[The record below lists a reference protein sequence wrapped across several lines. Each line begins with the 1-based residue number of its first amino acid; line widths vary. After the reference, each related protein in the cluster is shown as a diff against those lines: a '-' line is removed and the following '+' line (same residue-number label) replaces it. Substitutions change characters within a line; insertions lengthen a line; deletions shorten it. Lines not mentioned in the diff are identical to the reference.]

1 MGDATTSSRPL
12 RRLWPW
18 RRWADLSEV
27 ERVDVYTRQSLYLIL
42 WSFVVF
48 VLISGAQEPSSTTTG
63 NVVAVGGALV
73 LTALGTRAMRAVFA
87 LHPASSPFPWTQVAP
102 LLVTAAAYLAAGF
115 TFEDGIKGAIVMV
128 TFANV
133 TWALG
138 GVPDNRVSAALTAL
152 GALLFGV
159 SVGNPLA
166 AAVGA
171 GIAMFF
177 IFTVRAS
184 LWLLDVV
191 TELDSARAAQSAL
204 AVAEERLRFSRD
216 VHDVMGR
223 RLSTIAVQSEL
234 AATLAERGDE
244 RAAARM
250 LEVRGV
256 AHEALREARELARGY
271 RATDLAQELEGARSL
286 LRSAGIEVHLA
297 VDDVPRGWH
306 EAAGWVVR
314 EAVTNVLRHSRA
326 QHVSL
331 TYEHQEL
338 RVHNDG
344 VSGGPSGSGS
354 GLQGLRERLL
364 PLGAR
369 LEAGA
374 DDEGWMVTAVLPGS
388 GPLSSRRASEAA
400 R

>member
-1 MGDATTSSRPL
+1 MGASVTSG
-12 RRLWPW
+12 RRWRW
-18 RRWADLSEV
+18 RRWDQLSEV
-27 ERVDVYTRQSLYLIL
+27 ERVDLYTRQSLYLIL

-48 VLISGAQEPSSTTTG
+48 VLVSGVSDSGSAAGTT
-63 NVVAVGGALV
+63 VALVGALV
-73 LTALGTRAMRAVFA
+73 TTALGTRAMHAVFA
-87 LHPASSPFPWTQVAP
+87 LHPATGPLPRRELVAFV
-102 LLVTAAAYLAAGF
+102 LVAAGYLAAGSL
-115 TFEDGIKGAIVMV
+115 FEGGVRGAVVMV
-128 TFANV
+128 VFANLM
-133 TWALG
+133 WALG
-138 GVPDNRVSAALTAL
+138 GVPDNRISAALTAV
-152 GALLFGV
+152 GAALFGV

-166 AAVGA
+166 ALVGA
-171 GIAMFF
+171 GVAVFF

-191 TELDSARAAQSAL
+191 TELDQARAAQSAL

-271 RATDLAQELEGARSL
+271 RATDLGQELEGARSL
-286 LRSAGIEVHLA
+286 LRSAGIEVHLD

-314 EAVTNVLRHSRA
+314 EAVTNVLRHSTART
-326 QHVSL
+326 VSL
-331 TYEHQEL
+331 TYEGEEL

-344 VSGGPSGSGS
+344 VIRTTGAEGTGT
-354 GLQGLRERLL
+354 GLTGLRERLA
-364 PLGAR
+364 PLGADLR
-369 LEAGA
+369 AGPV
-374 DDEGWMVTAVLPGS
+374 DERGWAVTATLPGS
-388 GPLSSRRASEAA
+388 GPLSSRRASEVA

>member
-1 MGDATTSSRPL
+1 MGASVTSG
-12 RRLWPW
+12 RRWRW
-18 RRWADLSEV
+18 RRWEELSEV
-27 ERVDVYTRQSLYLIL
+27 ERVDLYTRQSLYLIL

-48 VLISGAQEPSSTTTG
+48 VLVSGTSESASSTGTA
-63 NVVAVGGALV
+63 VALGGALV
-73 LTALGTRAMRAVFA
+73 TTVLGTRAMRAVFA
-87 LHPASSPFPWTQVAP
+87 LHPATGPLPRAELVPF
-102 LLVTAAAYLAAGF
+102 LLVAAVYLAAGVA
-115 TFEDGIKGAIVMV
+115 FEDGIQGAVVMV
-128 TFANV
+128 VFANV
-133 TWALG
+133 AWAVG
-138 GVPDNRVSAALTAL
+138 GVPDNRVSAAITVF
-152 GALLFGV
+152 GAALFGL

-166 AAVGA
+166 AAAGA
-171 GIAMFF
+171 GVAVFF
-177 IFTVRAS
+177 LFTVRAS

-191 TELDSARAAQSAL
+191 TELDQARNAQSAL

-314 EAVTNVLRHSRA
+314 EAVTNVLRHSTARS
-326 QHVSL
+326 VSL
-331 TYEHQEL
+331 TFESEEL

-344 VSGGPSGSGS
+344 VAVGSAGS
-354 GLQGLRERLL
+354 ATGTGLQGIRERLA

-369 LEAGA
+369 LEAGS
-374 DDEGWMVTAVLPGS
+374 DGEHGWTVTASLPGS
-388 GPLSSRRASEAA
+388 GPLSSRRASQVGA
-400 R
+400 